1 MPLARSRLQL
11 AGLAAGVVLAG
22 AAAALAAPPPAASTP
37 PMNAKP
43 AAEPASDA
51 DLPWAGLTPTQRQ
64 SLAPLERDWV
74 HLPAP
79 QRKLWV
85 ELAQRLPRMSPERQQ
100 RVQARMA
107 EWARM
112 TPAERGQARLRFI
125 QSQRAASTE
134 TREKRWD
141 DYKALPTEQKKQF
154 AARAAVPA
162 SGATPP
168 KPRPGTGLAAADAG
182 ATSQPTPKSN
192 LVPNP
197 NFAAQPK
204 TIAPSMLKAG
214 PGASTTTLTKPA
226 TPPSHQQ
233 TGLPKI
239 AASPGF
245 VDRSTLL
252 PKRGP
257 QGAAATPVNEESVEE
272 ATLVP
277 RP

>member
-1 MPLARSRLQL
+1 MPLARSRLL
-11 AGLAAGVVLAG
+11 SAGLALGTVLAG
-22 AAAALAAPPPAASTP
+22 AAVALAAPPTTSAPGVA
-37 PMNAKP
+37 AKP
-43 AAEPASDA
+43 AAESAADA
-51 DLPWAGLTPTQRQ
+51 DLPWAGLTAAQRK

-74 HLPAP
+74 HLTTS

-85 ELAQRLPRMSPERQQ
+85 ELAQRLPTMSPDRQQ
-100 RVQARMA
+100 RIQARMA

-125 QSQRAASTE
+125 QSQRAANNE
-134 TREKRWD
+134 TQEKRWD

-162 SGATPP
+162 SAATQPKARAGAGLTAADPGAT
-168 KPRPGTGLAAADAG
+168 LL
-182 ATSQPTPKSN
+182 PTRKSN

-197 NFAAQPK
+197 NFAVQPK

-257 QGAAATPVNEESVEE
+257 QGAAATPVTEESVEE